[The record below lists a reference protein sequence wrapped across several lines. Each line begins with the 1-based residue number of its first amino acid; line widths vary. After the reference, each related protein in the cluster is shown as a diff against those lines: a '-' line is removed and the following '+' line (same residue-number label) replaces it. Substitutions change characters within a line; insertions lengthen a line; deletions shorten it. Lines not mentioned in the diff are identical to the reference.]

1 MGSELCSFVYSAKAW
16 PLTSRYVSQPP
27 SFPECPFPGHT
38 NEKHLATLIFHKD
51 HNYFKHQALHYLSHK
66 SLRMPPIRGKKRKS
80 VESTMSNDEE
90 LQQNA
95 AVDIAM
101 GQTVPT
107 KTGSPT
113 TSEESPCKKMKTG
126 ITLAQKQ
133 ALIDNLQLESMFP
146 AQRSMRRGKRVRG
159 DGLIM

>member
-1 MGSELCSFVYSAKAW
+1 
-16 PLTSRYVSQPP
+16 
-27 SFPECPFPGHT
+27 
-38 NEKHLATLIFHKD
+38 
-51 HNYFKHQALHYLSHK
+51 
-66 SLRMPPIRGKKRKS
+66 MPPIRGKKRKS